1 MKKIF
6 NLLIFIFFSLAVYA
20 QDAEMADTMRNNGK
34 IFVVIAVMLTILI
47 GLIFYLIR
55 LDRKIT
61 NLEKINNQ

>member
-1 MKKIF
+1 M
-6 NLLIFIFFSLAVYA
+6 IFIFFSLAVYA